1 MAKQQTNWGMQER
14 RQDLQQAANSA
25 DVGNAFDLANRA
37 TEFVGKGLGSLGA
50 VNTGIPAVGRA
61 YNAINIYKG
70 TKNIEKQLE
79 RGNNFNDIYLGR
91 IDRDKLNQINDIRQ
105 NVNEPLIS
113 SPQVKIHK
121 NDVQHIWNRRIND
134 GGSTPKDVAN
144 SLKQSVFSKDSQM
157 FPGNVSRNQL
167 MIKIGNKHPY
177 MSIISKD
184 EAFDGVAIRSTMKK
198 DSSTLRNRFPNL
210 KFLNPKE

>member
-1 MAKQQTNWGMQER
+1 M
-14 RQDLQQAANSA
+14 
-25 DVGNAFDLANRA
+25 
-37 TEFVGKGLGSLGA
+37 
-50 VNTGIPAVGRA
+50 
-61 YNAINIYKG
+61 IYMG
-70 TKNIEKQLE
+70 H
-79 RGNNFNDIYLGR
+79 

-144 SLKQSVFSKDSQM
+144 TLKQGVFSKDSQV

-167 MIKIGNKHPY
+167 MIKTGNKHPY

-184 EAFDGVAIRSTMKK
+184 EAFDGVAIRNTMKK
-198 DSSTLRNRFPNL
+198 DLSTLRNRFPNL
-210 KFLNPKE
+210 KFPNSKEKKNVEWLWMDGVPHHCNMNTSCSAVAPTFCASKPLFF